1 MPFTRHLVL
10 TQVIIASVEDAL
22 SLDGCR
28 VFVDTPLNQQVDIS
42 PVGMLKLVLCI
53 QKNMGQSILPHRLTR
68 GMSVNEMVVCL
79 FEDSCSLKAQVS
91 I

>member
-1 MPFTRHLVL
+1 
-10 TQVIIASVEDAL
+10 
-22 SLDGCR
+22 
-28 VFVDTPLNQQVDIS
+28 
-42 PVGMLKLVLCI
+42 LVLCI

-79 FEDSCSLKAQVS
+79 FEDGCSLKAQVS

>member
-1 MPFTRHLVL
+1 
-10 TQVIIASVEDAL
+10 
-22 SLDGCR
+22 
-28 VFVDTPLNQQVDIS
+28 VDTPLNQQVDIS